1 MNVSKEEEDGVR
13 SGAPRSILHGSPR
26 AFHSTPRSALHAV
39 WSGIRAGLRLIAFLL
54 VSFALAC
61 AFLFL
66 LPWAV
71 LVPGRNP
78 NRRARLRNWVFRT
91 WSRIALACSGV
102 RVDVRGRPP
111 EGPCFLVSNHIVYLD
126 IWVLA
131 SKTSAVFV
139 AESGIASW
147 PFFGFMARVLS
158 IIFVNRLNNRTIPE
172 VNQRMEEEFAN
183 GHVVALFPE
192 GRTSGGTAMRPFR
205 SPLLESAARNEHPV
219 AWAAI
224 GYRTSVSDPPASE
237 VIPWPD
243 GVPIRVQAARLLR
256 LDRIEATVTFG
267 EGTLRSSDRKALTA
281 DLQQRVEAIFTPMI

>member
-1 MNVSKEEEDGVR
+1 MNVSEDEKAGMR
-13 SGAPRSILHGSPR
+13 AGAARSILHGSLLAFHSRPRR
-26 AFHSTPRSALHAV
+26 AFHAM
-39 WSGIRAGLRLIAFLL
+39 WSGIRAGLRLIAFLF
-54 VSFALAC
+54 VSFALAVS
-61 AFLFL
+61 FFFL
-66 LPWAV
+66 LPWTAWN
-71 LVPGRNP
+71 PGRKP
-78 NRRARLRNWVFRT
+78 KRRARLRNWAFRN
-91 WSRIALACSGV
+91 WSRLSLACSGV

-158 IIFVNRLNNRTIPE
+158 VIFVDRLNNRTIPE

-205 SPLLESAARNEHPV
+205 SPLLESAARYEHPV

-224 GYRTSVSDPPASE
+224 GYRTGASDPPAST

-243 GVPIRVQAARLLR
+243 GVSIAAQAAKLLL

-267 EGTLRSSDRKALTA
+267 EGTLRASDRKALAA
-281 DLQQRVEAIFTPMI
+281 DLQTRVEAIFTPMA